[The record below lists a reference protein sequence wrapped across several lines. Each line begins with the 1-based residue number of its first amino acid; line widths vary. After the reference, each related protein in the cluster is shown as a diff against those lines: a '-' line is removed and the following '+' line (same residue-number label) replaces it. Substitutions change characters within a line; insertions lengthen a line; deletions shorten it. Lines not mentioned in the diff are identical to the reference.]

1 MATTFKYDLNF
12 TLIKLEM
19 KSRSLTNIIKK
30 QCLKNMQ
37 KMQSECNGIVKDN
50 QYLLQPEFN
59 ENAVRK

>member
-1 MATTFKYDLNF
+1 
-12 TLIKLEM
+12 
-19 KSRSLTNIIKK
+19 
-30 QCLKNMQ
+30 MQ

>member
-1 MATTFKYDLNF
+1 
-12 TLIKLEM
+12 M